1 MVCVRACAARKRP
14 AARARRPAGKPRGIG
29 GGARTAL
36 DQAGIQLYGGVSGSA
51 DQAVEDLLAQKLVF
65 QPDIQCSHHE
75 GHEEGHS
82 CGDHGCGSHGCGT
95 HGCH

>member
-1 MVCVRACAARKRP
+1 MQ
-14 AARARRPAGKPRGIG
+14 RRQE
-29 GGARTAL
+29 L
-36 DQAGIQLYGGVSGSA
+36 SGT
-51 DQAVEDLLAQKLVF
+51 VKLVF